1 MKPRR
6 FAHDPARHLW
16 SKKPAWFAASYGPF
30 RRFAGGDKD
39 AEKLYYS
46 NPRLARHL
54 SVFGEGVALSECL
67 VWLQQQQ
74 FKRLEAER
82 RPNASRDDAVRL
94 MIALKEFINSGD
106 FLPHGA
112 QMDEVTSDA
121 VKFIDGNGFAMSV
134 EELSDGYRSILSLT
148 FELIR
153 QLVETYGVD
162 RVFADPGVI
171 NVPGVVLIDEID
183 AHLHPT
189 WQRKIGSWLCAHFPK
204 MQFIVTSHSP
214 LICHA
219 TPLRSVFR
227 LPRPGADEVGEMLT
241 GATLN
246 RLRYGNVLDAYSTG
260 QFGADVTRSEGG
272 RILLR
277 RLAELNSLELERD
290 LTEEELTEQSNLR
303 AMFPTSPHL
312 LPG

>member
-1 MKPRR
+1 
-6 FAHDPARHLW
+6 
-16 SKKPAWFAASYGPF
+16 
-30 RRFAGGDKD
+30 
-39 AEKLYYS
+39 
-46 NPRLARHL
+46 
-54 SVFGEGVALSECL
+54 
-67 VWLQQQQ
+67 
-74 FKRLEAER
+74 
-82 RPNASRDDAVRL
+82 